1 MVAFGA
7 KITGRTSIPDLL
19 RAAPQVRPVLDKYG
33 LRGCGGE
40 HGPVESL
47 EFFARLHDVDLR
59 QMLNEL
65 TAAMTLRGS
74 ASETKSSFADRI
86 YRPFFL
92 SGITVALTLGAVWG
106 AYLLLR
112 IAADGT
118 FRAAGLHEVNA
129 HGHAQI
135 FGWVGLFVMGFAM
148 QALPRFGQ
156 TSLAAPRL
164 GWAVLALMLTGII
177 GRSVAEPLADHLRGA
192 GAVAVA
198 ASILEVLAI
207 VLFVGM
213 IIATRRSS
221 SRPFTATDG
230 FMLTAFAWFVIQAIY
245 ETIYLVATLRA
256 TSSESLVNLVATW
269 QAPMRDIQIHG
280 FAALIV
286 LGVSQRMLQHLYG
299 FRAPGPRLALGA
311 LIVWNLAV
319 IGESAGLILMRIA
332 RREWVGL
339 WYLSALAL
347 AATAGILVWNLGLFR
362 RAREGDRSLK
372 FIRMAYAWLL
382 ISLAMLALLPVHQF
396 GVLPRMAPGSEAV
409 RIHFSHAY
417 YGAIRHAITVGFVSL
432 MIVGMAAKV
441 VPTLQGLDV
450 RRLSSLWGPFV
461 LLTLGCALRVI
472 AQIATDITPNA
483 YPVAGLSGVLEVAG
497 LTWWAIHIV
506 RLMAGR
512 ARLLQAAGA

>member
-1 MVAFGA
+1 MAA
-7 KITGRTSIPDLL
+7 TGTSISGETMIPELL
-19 RAAPQVRPVLDKYG
+19 RAAPQVRPVLDRYG

-40 HGPVESL
+40 QGPAESL
-47 EFFARLHDVDLR
+47 HFFARLHDVDLR
-59 QMLNEL
+59 QMLDEL
-65 TAAMTLRGS
+65 TVATTLRAPVTGS
-74 ASETKSSFADRI
+74 KASFADWV

-92 SGITVALTLGAVWG
+92 SAIAVALTLGAVWG

-148 QALPRFGQ
+148 QALPRFGR
-156 TSLAAPRL
+156 TTLAAPRL
-164 GWAVLALMLTGII
+164 AWAVLALMLAGII
-177 GRSVAEPLADHLRGA
+177 GRSIAEPLADQLA
-192 GAVAVA
+192 GASTVAVL
-198 ASILEVLAI
+198 ASILEIAAI

-213 IIATRRSS
+213 IVATRRSS
-221 SRPFTATDG
+221 DRPIAATDG
-230 FMLTAFAWFVIQAIY
+230 FILTALFWFVVQAIY
-245 ETIYLVATLRA
+245 ESIYLAATLRA
-256 TSSESLVNLVATW
+256 ASPEALVQLVATW

-280 FAALIV
+280 FACLIV

-299 FRAPGPRLALGA
+299 FRAPGTWLALAA

-319 IGESAGLILMRIA
+319 IGESAGLILMRTSHRA
-332 RREWVGL
+332 WVGL
-339 WYLSALAL
+339 WYVSALAL
-347 AATAGILVWNLGLFR
+347 AATAVALVWNLGLFR
-362 RAREGDRSLK
+362 PARESDRSLK

-382 ISLAMLALLPVHQF
+382 ISLLMLVLLPVYQF
-396 GVLPRMAPGSEAV
+396 GLLPRLAPDSEAV

-450 RRLSSLWGPFV
+450 RRLGGLWGPFV
-461 LLTLGCALRVI
+461 LLTAGCALRVI
-472 AQIATDITPNA
+472 AQAATDITPRA
-483 YPVAGLSGVLEVAG
+483 YPIAGVSGVLEVAG
-497 LTWWAIHIV
+497 LTWWAVHLV
-506 RLMAGR
+506 SMMAGKRR
-512 ARLLQAAGA
+512 AAAN